1 MGAAGE
7 LKWTPV
13 RADSSNLVL
22 RKEKE
27 TWRAQKERGSCGFW
41 PMRGGSFTQTKV
53 VEESSCSNF
62 IAVRS

>member
-7 LKWTPV
+7 LKRTPV

-41 PMRGGSFTQTKV
+41 PMGGGFIH
-53 VEESSCSNF
+53 SNKSGRIILF
-62 IAVRS
+62 

>member
-1 MGAAGE
+1 MEAAGE

-13 RADSSNLVL
+13 RADSSNLGL

-27 TWRAQKERGSCGFW
+27 TWRAQKERGNWGFW
-41 PMRGGSFTQTKV
+41 PMGGGSFTQTKV
-53 VEESSCSNF
+53 EESSCSDF